1 MTKKLISLIIPAY
14 NEEACINEL
23 VKQLTA
29 VFTLNDTYNFEALII
44 ENGSEDKTWE
54 LLQEIHKHD
63 SRFKMI
69 RLARNFRM
77 DGGITAGL
85 HYANGDAVVFMTAD
99 LQDPPELIT
108 QFIKKWE
115 EGYENVYM
123 QVSKRRGTGPVR
135 SFNSRAFYWL
145 AGKLTDNRIP
155 KNVSD
160 YRLLDRKVYQAVRTM
175 NERNRFVR
183 GLVAWV
189 GFKSIGVEAE
199 RAERFGGVSNAHSLK
214 VIDLAFKG
222 IFSHSYIPLKLITVT
237 GVVLSLLSFV
247 SLAICVFIWVVIGV
261 PFAGFGTLV
270 SVAVLAFGTLTFMLG
285 IIAEYLGLI
294 YEEVKGRPNF
304 IVSEELG
311 LGRRQDNL

>member
-1 MTKKLISLIIPAY
+1 MKKLITIIVPAY
-14 NEEACINEL
+14 NEEACIEEL
-23 VKQLTA
+23 ARQLTA
-29 VFTLNDTYNFEALII
+29 VFAVNDHYDFETLII
-44 ENGSEDKTWE
+44 ENGSVDRTWE
-54 LLQEIHKHD
+54 ILQTINARD
-63 SRFKMI
+63 PRFKVI

-85 HYANGDAVVFMTAD
+85 DYATGDAVVFMTAD

-108 QFIKKWE
+108 EFIKKWE
-115 EGYENVYM
+115 EGYENIYM
-123 QVSKRRGTGPVR
+123 HVLKRRGTGPIR
-135 SFNSRAFYWL
+135 SFNSQVFYWL

-160 YRLLDRKVYQAVRTM
+160 YRLLDRKVYEAVRNM
-175 NERNRFVR
+175 KERNRFVR

-222 IFSHSYIPLKLITVT
+222 IFSHSYIPLKLITMT
-237 GVVLSLLSFV
+237 GVVLSLTSFV
-247 SLAICVFIWVVIGV
+247 SIAVFTYVWVFIGV

-304 IVSEELG
+304 IVSDVLG
-311 LGRRQDNL
+311 VNLDRNAL

>member
-1 MTKKLISLIIPAY
+1 MKKLITIIVPAY
-14 NEEACINEL
+14 NEEACIEEL
-23 VKQLTA
+23 ARQLTA
-29 VFTLNDTYNFEALII
+29 VFAVNDRYDFETLII
-44 ENGSEDKTWE
+44 ENGSVDRTWE
-54 LLQEIHKHD
+54 ILQSINARD
-63 SRFKMI
+63 PRFKVI

-85 HYANGDAVVFMTAD
+85 DYATGDAVVFMTAD

-108 QFIKKWE
+108 EFIKKWE
-115 EGYENVYM
+115 EGYENIYM
-123 QVSKRRGTGPVR
+123 HVLKRRGTGPIR

-160 YRLLDRKVYQAVRTM
+160 YRLLDRKVYEAVRNM
-175 NERNRFVR
+175 KERNRFVR

-222 IFSHSYIPLKLITVT
+222 IFSHSYIPLKLITMT
-237 GVVLSLLSFV
+237 GVVLSLTSFV
-247 SLAICVFIWVVIGV
+247 SIAVFTYVWIFIGV

-304 IVSEELG
+304 IVSDVLG
-311 LGRRQDNL
+311 VNPDRHAL

>member
-1 MTKKLISLIIPAY
+1 MKKLITIIVPAY
-14 NEEACINEL
+14 NEEACIEEL
-23 VKQLTA
+23 ARQLTA
-29 VFTLNDTYNFEALII
+29 VFAVNDRYDFETLII
-44 ENGSEDKTWE
+44 ENGSVDRTWE
-54 LLQEIHKHD
+54 ILQTINARD
-63 SRFKMI
+63 PRFKVI

-85 HYANGDAVVFMTAD
+85 DYATGDAVVFMTAD

-108 QFIKKWE
+108 EFIKKWE
-115 EGYENVYM
+115 EGYANIYM
-123 QVSKRRGTGPVR
+123 HVLKRRGTGPIR

-160 YRLLDRKVYQAVRTM
+160 YRLLDRKVYEAVRDM
-175 NERNRFVR
+175 KERNRFVR

-222 IFSHSYIPLKLITVT
+222 IFSHSYIPLKLITMT
-237 GVVLSLLSFV
+237 GVVLSLTSFV
-247 SLAICVFIWVVIGV
+247 SIAVFTYVWVFIGV

-294 YEEVKGRPNF
+294 YEEVKGRPHF
-304 IVSEELG
+304 VVSEKLG
-311 LGRRQDNL
+311 L